1 MAILELRKQKIV
13 IFMTM
18 VVTDLQEDVS
28 AKVIELHGGIGLQN
42 QLRSI
47 GIREGKIISLVTIHP
62 FKGPVVIKV
71 DGEMITLGRGLA
83 SRIVVEIIR

>member
-1 MAILELRKQKIV
+1 M
-13 IFMTM
+13 IFMNM
-18 VVTDLQEDVS
+18 VLTELQEDVS
-28 AKVIELHGGIGLQN
+28 AKVIELQGGLGLQN

-62 FKGPVVIKV
+62 FKGPVVVKV

-83 SRIVVEIIR
+83 SRIVVEMMR